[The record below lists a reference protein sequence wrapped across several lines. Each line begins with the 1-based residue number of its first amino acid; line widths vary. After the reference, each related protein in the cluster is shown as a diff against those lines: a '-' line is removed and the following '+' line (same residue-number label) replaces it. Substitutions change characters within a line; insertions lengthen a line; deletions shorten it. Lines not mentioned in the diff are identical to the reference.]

1 MKIAIITGVSGQD
14 GAYLAKLLLE
24 KNYKVIGLI
33 RRGRKFPLSGL
44 EFLGILEKVE
54 LIEIDLLDKQVVE
67 SLVKKYQPNEFY
79 NLAAQ
84 SSVGLSFKSPV
95 VTFEFNTISVINI
108 LEAIRN
114 YSSETKYY
122 QASSSE
128 MFGNIGAE
136 NLPLKETVLF
146 NPASPYGISKA
157 SAHWITVNYREA
169 YGLKACCGI
178 LFNHESCLRGENFVI
193 KKIIRTALEI
203 KNKETNLLSLG
214 NLSVQRDW
222 GYAPKFVEA
231 MWSML
236 QQETFKEYLICSGQV
251 TSLKNIAEKVFSKL
265 DLNFEKHVQIEK
277 SLMRNVELDII
288 YGDNSSAKNELD
300 WNYDISL
307 DQLIDML
314 INDEKEF
321 LSWKLKVNRL

>member
-1 MKIAIITGVSGQD
+1 MKTAIITGISGQD

-24 KNYKVIGLI
+24 KGYKVLGII
-33 RRGRKFPLSGL
+33 RAQRNRDLSGL
-44 EFLGILEKVE
+44 NFLGIKDKVDLQELDLLNQTEVEK
-54 LIEIDLLDKQVVE
+54 LIERYKPD
-67 SLVKKYQPNEFY
+67 EFY

-84 SSVGLSFKSPV
+84 SSVGVSFNKPV
-95 VTFEFNTISVINI
+95 ATFEFNTISVINI
-108 LEAIRN
+108 LEAIRLKSPKTN
-114 YSSETKYY
+114 YY

-136 NLPLKETVLF
+136 NLPLKESVLF

-169 YGLKACCGI
+169 YGIKACCGI

-193 KKIIRTALEI
+193 KKIVRTALEI
-203 KNKETNLLSLG
+203 KAGKTDLLQLG

-231 MWSML
+231 MWLML
-236 QQETFKEYLICSGQV
+236 QQDTFKEYLICSGQV
-251 TSLKNIAEKVFSKL
+251 TSLRNIAEIVFSKL
-265 DLNFEKHVQIEK
+265 DLDFDKHVQIEE

-288 YGDNSSAKNELD
+288 YGDNSKAKNDLNWD
-300 WNYDISL
+300 YDISL
-307 DQLIDML
+307 NQLIDIL
-314 INDEKEF
+314 IKDEKEF
-321 LSWKLKVNRL
+321 LDWKSHT